1 MHHFTTTKMSPSMK
15 VAGQIDANPRLLLM
29 LQHFK
34 IDFRVRDLTV
44 SQLCKEYC
52 ISETLFIDIANLY
65 NGFGAKKNHTYT
77 KNDLLQVIDFLKN
90 SHHYYRF
97 EMYPQIKSYILK
109 LQENH
114 PEKELKLLEK
124 FFNEY
129 FTEVR
134 EHLDYEDNVAFPYFI
149 KLLQNIDDGDTP
161 QEYSSIEYS
170 EHHTDI
176 ELKLHDLKNLLL
188 KYVKIDNDLDLR
200 RKLFFALYELEY
212 DLFVHS
218 LIEESILIPS
228 GVNIEKKENA

>member
-1 MHHFTTTKMSPSMK
+1 MHHFTTTKMSPVMK
-15 VAGQIDANPRLLLM
+15 IAEQIDTNPRLLLM
-29 LQHFK
+29 LQHFN
-34 IDFRVRDLTV
+34 IDFRVSDMTV
-44 SQLCKEYC
+44 SQLCKEHG
-52 ISETLFIDIANLY
+52 ISVTLFVDIANLY

-77 KNDLLQVIDFLKN
+77 KNDLLQVIDFLKS
-90 SHHYYRF
+90 SHHYYRH
-97 EMYPQIKSYILK
+97 EMYPQINSYIK
-109 LQENH
+109 MLQENH
-114 PEKELKLLEK
+114 PERELKLLER

-129 FTEVR
+129 FTEVL

-149 KLLQNIDDGDTP
+149 SLLKESDENKSPEQ
-161 QEYSSIEYS
+161 YSSREYS
-170 EHHTDI
+170 EHHSDI

-228 GVNIEKKENA
+228 GVNIEKEENV

>member
-34 IDFRVRDLTV
+34 VDFRVRDLTV

-52 ISETLFIDIANLY
+52 ISETLFVDIANLY

-124 FFNEY
+124 FFN
-129 FTEVR
+129 
-134 EHLDYEDNVAFPYFI
+134 
-149 KLLQNIDDGDTP
+149 
-161 QEYSSIEYS
+161 
-170 EHHTDI
+170 
-176 ELKLHDLKNLLL
+176 
-188 KYVKIDNDLDLR
+188 
-200 RKLFFALYELEY
+200 
-212 DLFVHS
+212 
-218 LIEESILIPS
+218 
-228 GVNIEKKENA
+228 

>member
-1 MHHFTTTKMSPSMK
+1 MF
-15 VAGQIDANPRLLLM
+15 
-29 LQHFK
+29 
-34 IDFRVRDLTV
+34 
-44 SQLCKEYC
+44 QLCKEYC
-52 ISETLFIDIANLY
+52 ISETLFVDIANLY

>member
-34 IDFRVRDLTV
+34 VDFRVRDLTV

-52 ISETLFIDIANLY
+52 ISETLFVDIANLY
-65 NGFGAKKNHTYT
+65 NGFGAKKNHKYT

>member
-15 VAGQIDANPRLLLM
+15 IAGQIDANPRLLLM

-34 IDFRVRDLTV
+34 VDFRVRDLTV

-52 ISETLFIDIANLY
+52 ISETLFVDIANLY

>member
-1 MHHFTTTKMSPSMK
+1 MK

-34 IDFRVRDLTV
+34 VDFRVRDLTV

-52 ISETLFIDIANLY
+52 ISETLFVDIANLY

>member
-1 MHHFTTTKMSPSMK
+1 MHYFTATKMNSAMK
-15 VAGQIDANPRLLLM
+15 IAEQIDSNPRLLLM
-29 LQHFK
+29 LQHFN

-44 SQLCKEYC
+44 SQLCKEYD
-52 ISETLFIDIANLY
+52 ISETLFVDIANLY
-65 NGFGAKKNHTYT
+65 NGFGTKK
-77 KNDLLQVIDFLKN
+77 
-90 SHHYYRF
+90 SHHYYRSD
-97 EMYPQIKSYILK
+97 MYPQLNSYIRL

-114 PEKELKLLEK
+114 PEREFKMLEK

-129 FTEVR
+129 FMEVL

-149 KLLQNIDDGDTP
+149 KLLKDNNEETSPDK
-161 QEYSSIEYS
+161 YSAIEYS

-200 RKLFFALYELEY
+200 RKIFFALYELEY

-218 LIEESILIPS
+218 LIEESILIPA
-228 GVNIEKKENA
+228 GINIERKKNA